1 MADSPTEASTTEAST
16 TGASTTGGSPTGRS
30 PELDQL
36 CIDAVRVLSMDAVQQ
51 AKSGHPGT
59 PMALAPLGYLLWT
72 QHMRHNPANPGWL
85 DRDRF
90 VLSVGH
96 ASMLIYSLLHLTG
109 YDLPKEEIVNF
120 RQWGS
125 LTPGHPEVGHTPG
138 VETTTGPLGQGVANS
153 VGMALAERW
162 LSARFNRPGH
172 EVVDHYTYALCSDG
186 DLMEGISHE
195 VAELAGH
202 QKLGKLIWIF
212 DNNRITIE
220 GGTDLS
226 TSTDQA
232 HRFSGYQW
240 HVLHVEDGTDLST
253 LDQALEA
260 ARAETDRPTLIVMRT
275 RIAEGSPNKVDLA
288 AAHGAPLGADEI
300 TATKENIAYPSQ
312 EPFYVDPDALDAW
325 RETTARGQGL
335 EEDWNDRFLAYRDAH
350 PELADEYVGMMGGDL
365 PSGWDAEVPD
375 FEHVENADATRNWSG
390 KVLQGLA
397 AGLPNL
403 IGGSADLGSSNKTD
417 ISGGRDLL
425 ADAPDGRVIHFG
437 IREHGMGGILN
448 GLALHG
454 GIRPFAGTFLIF
466 SDYMR
471 PSIRLAG
478 LMGLPVTYVFTH
490 DSIGLGEDGPTHQPI
505 EQMMTLRAIP
515 NVVDFRP
522 ADAAET
528 VVGWR
533 VAMERTDGP
542 TFLALTRQGVPAL
555 DRTELASSEGA
566 RRGAYVLA
574 EATDGTAE
582 VTVIASGSE
591 VGTALEARNQLQAE
605 GTPTRVV
612 SMPSWRLFEQQDQEY
627 RDQVL
632 PPDQPLRIGVEAG
645 STFGWARW
653 VGSGGGAVG
662 IDHFGA
668 SAPSEVLYE
677 RFGVTAEEVVS
688 LAHSLRCQVSGAVQ
702 G

>member
-1 MADSPTEASTTEAST
+1 MAD
-16 TGASTTGGSPTGRS
+16 SPTGRS

-51 AKSGHPGT
+51 ANSGHPGT
-59 PMALAPLGYLLWT
+59 PMALAPIGYLLWT
-72 QHMRHNPANPGWL
+72 QHMRHSPANPGWL

-162 LSARFNRPGH
+162 LAARFNRPGH
-172 EVVDHYTYALCSDG
+172 EVVDHHTYALCSDG

-202 QKLGKLIWIF
+202 QRLGKLIWIF
-212 DNNRITIE
+212 DDNRITIE

-232 HRFSGYQW
+232 DRFSGYQW
-240 HVLHVEDGTDLST
+240 HILHVEDGTDLST
-253 LDQALEA
+253 LDEALEA
-260 ARAETDRPTLIVMRT
+260 ARAETERPTLIVMRT
-275 RIAEGSPNKVDLA
+275 RIGEGSPNKVDLA
-288 AAHGAPLGADEI
+288 AAHGAPLGADEVS
-300 TATKENIAYPSQ
+300 ATKANLGYPSQ
-312 EPFYVDPDALDAW
+312 EPFYVDPDALAAW
-325 RETTARGQGL
+325 RETTRRGSEL
-335 EEDWNDRFLAYRDAH
+335 EEEWNDRFMAYRGAH
-350 PELADEYVGMMGGDL
+350 PELADEYVSMMRGDL
-365 PSGWDAEVPD
+365 PSGWDAQVPD
-375 FEHVENADATRNWSG
+375 YEQVDNADATRNWSG

-403 IGGSADLGSSNKTD
+403 IGGSADLGPSNKTD
-417 ISGGRDLL
+417 IAEGGDLV
-425 ADAPDGRVIHFG
+425 ADAPQGRVIHFG

-505 EQMMTLRAIP
+505 EQTMTLRAIP
-515 NVVDFRP
+515 NLVDFRP

-528 VVGWR
+528 VVAWR

-542 TFLALTRQGVPAL
+542 TFLALTRQKVPVL

-566 RRGAYVLA
+566 RQGAYVLA

-582 VTVIASGSE
+582 VILIASGSE
-591 VGTALEARNQLQAE
+591 VGTALDARNQLEAD
-605 GTPTRVV
+605 GVSTRVV

-627 RDQVL
+627 RDQIL
-632 PPDQPLRIGVEAG
+632 PPDQRLRIGIEAG

-653 VGSGGGAVG
+653 VGDGGGAVG

-677 RFGVTAEEVVS
+677 RFGITAEEVVA
-688 LAHSLRCQVSGAVQ
+688 LARSLRSEVSGAALA
-702 G
+702 

>member
-1 MADSPTEASTTEAST
+1 MADSPT
-16 TGASTTGGSPTGRS
+16 GASPTGRT

-36 CIDAVRVLSMDAVQQ
+36 CIDAVRVLSMDAVQK
-51 AKSGHPGT
+51 ANSGHPGT

-72 QHMRHNPANPGWL
+72 QHLSHNPDNPAWL

-162 LSARFNRPGH
+162 LAARFNRPGH
-172 EVVDHYTYALCSDG
+172 DVVDHYTYTLCSDG

-195 VAELAGH
+195 VAEVAGH

-212 DNNRITIE
+212 DDNRITIE

-232 HRFSGYQW
+232 NRFTGYQW
-240 HVLHVEDGTDLST
+240 HILHVEDGTDLVAMNE
-253 LDQALEA
+253 ALEA
-260 ARAETDRPTLIVMRT
+260 ARAETERPTLIVLRT
-275 RIAEGSPNKVDLA
+275 RIGEGSPNKVDLA
-288 AAHGAPLGADEI
+288 AAHGAPLGADEV
-300 TATKENIAYPSQ
+300 TLTKENLGYPSQ
-312 EPFYVDPDALDAW
+312 EPFYVDSDALAAW
-325 RETTARGQGL
+325 RGATDRGRGL
-335 EEDWNDRFLAYRDAH
+335 EDEWNERFAAYRGEY
-350 PELADEYVGMMGGDL
+350 PELADEYVGMMRGDL
-365 PSGWDAEVPD
+365 PSDWDAQVPNYEQAD
-375 FEHVENADATRNWSG
+375 GLDATRNWSG

-417 ISGGRDLL
+417 INNGGDLL
-425 ADAPDGRVIHFG
+425 AESPGGRVVHFG

-505 EQMMTLRAIP
+505 EQTMTLRAIP
-515 NVVDFRP
+515 NLVDFRP

-528 VVGWR
+528 AVAWR

-542 TFLALTRQGVPAL
+542 TFLALTRQKVPTL
-555 DRTELASSEGA
+555 DRTEFASSEGA
-566 RRGAYVLA
+566 RRGAYILA
-574 EATDGTAE
+574 EATDGTAA
-582 VTVIASGSE
+582 VTLIASGSE
-591 VGTALEARNQLQAE
+591 VGTALEARTRLEAE

-612 SMPSWRLFEQQDQEY
+612 SMPSWRLFEQQDREY
-627 RDQVL
+627 RNQVL

-653 VGSGGGAVG
+653 VGDQGGAVG

-668 SAPSEVLYE
+668 SAPAEVLYE
-677 RFGVTAEEVVS
+677 RFGVTAADVIA
-688 LAHSLRCQVSGAVQ
+688 LARTLQDEVSGAALA
-702 G
+702 

>member
-1 MADSPTEASTTEAST
+1 MAASPTGS
-16 TGASTTGGSPTGRS
+16 SPTGRS

-51 AKSGHPGT
+51 ANSGHPGT

-72 QHMRHNPANPGWL
+72 QHLRHNPANPGWL

-96 ASMLIYSLLHLTG
+96 ASMLVYSLLYLTG
-109 YDLPKEEIVNF
+109 YDLPKEELVNF

-125 LTPGHPEVGHTPG
+125 QTPGHPEVGHTPG

-162 LSARFNRPGH
+162 LAARFNRPGH

-212 DNNRITIE
+212 DDNRITIE

-226 TSTDQA
+226 TSTDHA
-232 HRFSGYQW
+232 DRFSGYQW
-240 HVLHVEDGTDLST
+240 HILHVEDGTDLST
-253 LDQALEA
+253 MDQALET
-260 ARAETDRPTLIVMRT
+260 ARTETERPTLIILRT
-275 RIAEGSPNKVDLA
+275 RIGEGSPNKVNLA
-288 AAHGAPLGADEI
+288 AAHGAPLGTDEI
-300 TATKENIAYPSQ
+300 TATKENLGYPSQ
-312 EPFYVDPDALDAW
+312 EPFYVDPDAQAAW
-325 RETTARGQGL
+325 RETSERGHGL
-335 EEDWNDRFLAYRDAH
+335 EEEWHDRFLAYRGDH
-350 PELADEYVGMMGGDL
+350 PELADEYVSMMRGDL
-365 PSGWDAEVPD
+365 PSGWDTEVPD
-375 FEHVENADATRNWSG
+375 YEQVDNADATRNWSG

-403 IGGSADLGSSNKTD
+403 LGGSADLGASNKTD
-417 ISGGRDLL
+417 ITGGGDLL
-425 ADAPDGRVIHFG
+425 AETPEGRVIHFG

-515 NVVDFRP
+515 NLVDFRP

-542 TFLALTRQGVPAL
+542 TFLALTRQKVPVL
-555 DRTELASSEGA
+555 NRTELASSEGA

-574 EATDGTAE
+574 EATDGAAD
-582 VTVIASGSE
+582 VILVASGSE
-591 VGTALEARNQLQAE
+591 VGTALEARSLLEAD

-627 RDQVL
+627 RDGVL
-632 PPDQPLRIGVEAG
+632 PRDHRIRIGVEAG

-653 VGSGGGAVG
+653 VGDGGGAVG

-668 SAPSEVLYE
+668 SAPAEVLYE
-677 RFGVTAEEVVS
+677 RFGITAEEVVGMARS
-688 LAHSLRCQVSGAVQ
+688 RLGEVSGATLA
-702 G
+702 

>member
-1 MADSPTEASTTEAST
+1 MNDLERLSV
-16 TGASTTGGSPTGRS
+16 
-30 PELDQL
+30 
-36 CIDAVRVLSMDAVQQ
+36 DAVRVLSMDAVQ
-51 AKSGHPGT
+51 AANSGHPGT
-59 PMALAPLGYLLWT
+59 PMALAPVGYALF
-72 QHMRHNPANPGWL
+72 QRHLRHDPRDPDWL

-90 VLSVGH
+90 VLSCGH
-96 ASMLIYSLLHLTG
+96 ASMLLYSLLHLSG
-109 YDLPKEEIVNF
+109 YDVSEEDIRNF

-125 LTPGHPEVGHTPG
+125 PTAGHPEFGHIPG
-138 VETTTGPLGQGVANS
+138 AEMTTGPLGQGISTS

-162 LSARFNRPGH
+162 LAARFNRPGH

-195 VAELAGH
+195 VAEIAGH

-212 DNNRITIE
+212 DDNRITIE

-232 HRFSGYQW
+232 DRFRGYQW
-240 HVLHVEDGTDLST
+240 HILRVEDGTDLAT
-253 LDQALEA
+253 MDQALEA
-260 ARAETDRPTLIVMRT
+260 ARAETGRPTLIVMST
-275 RIAEGSPNKVDLA
+275 RIGEGSPNKVDLA

-300 TATKENIAYPSQ
+300 TLTKENLGYPSQ
-312 EPFYVDPDALDAW
+312 EPFYVDPDVLAAW
-325 RETTARGQGL
+325 RETTDRGRGL
-335 EEDWNDRFLAYRDAH
+335 EDEWNERFAAYRGKY
-350 PELADEYVGMMGGDL
+350 PELADEYVGMMSGDL
-365 PSGWDAEVPD
+365 PSGWDAQVPD
-375 FEHVENADATRNWSG
+375 YEQADGTDATRNWSG

-417 ISGGRDLL
+417 INDGGDLL
-425 ADAPDGRVIHFG
+425 AGSPGGRIVHFG

-466 SDYMR
+466 ADYMR

-505 EQMMTLRAIP
+505 EQTMTLRAIP
-515 NVVDFRP
+515 NLVDFRP

-528 VVGWR
+528 VVAWR

-542 TFLALTRQGVPAL
+542 TFLALTRQKVLTL

-574 EATDGTAE
+574 EATDGAAE
-582 VTVIASGSE
+582 VTLIASGSE
-591 VGTALEARNQLQAE
+591 VGTALEARTQLEAE
-605 GTPTRVV
+605 GTPTCVV
-612 SMPSWRLFEQQDQEY
+612 SMPSWRLFEQQDLMY
-627 RDQVL
+627 RNQVL
-632 PPDQPLRIGVEAG
+632 PPDQPIRIGVEAG

-653 VGSGGGAVG
+653 VGDAGGAVG

-668 SAPSEVLYE
+668 SAPAEVLYE
-677 RFGVTAEEVVS
+677 RFGVTAEEVVA
-688 LAHSLRCQVSGAVQ
+688 LARTLLS
-702 G
+702 